1 MTRSSSTLYFLI
13 SLAVLIQTYS
23 SRAQFCFDTTG
34 NFTSNSTYATNR
46 EAVLSSLSSNVVAHD
61 GSYATSEGEDPN
73 TVYAST
79 YCRGDTSADTCSICV
94 RSAVADLVV
103 KCPNQKAAFSWG
115 TGDPPCFIRYSDTPI
130 FGVLQTQ
137 PTLRVKND
145 ANITMN
151 QEQFDAIWRNLT
163 RRLAS
168 KAGEGSTKLKFAK
181 GQVNLPDNNTIY
193 ALFQCSPDLSP
204 SDCGGCLFQT
214 IDDFDMCCHGSKGGV
229 VYKPS
234 CIFRWDLWKFWE
246 SSPSPPSSSPQPSA
260 ALRAHGGNIA
270 KGV

>member
-137 PTLRVKND
+137 PTLRVKNG

-151 QEQFDAIWRNLT
+151 QDQFDAIWRNLT

-168 KAGEGSTKLKFAK
+168 EAGEGSTKLKFAK
-181 GQVNLPDNNTIY
+181 GQANLPDNNTIY

-214 IDDFDMCCHGSKGGV
+214 IDDFDMCCHESKGGV

-246 SSPSPPSSSPQPSA
+246 SSRSP
-260 ALRAHGGNIA
+260 
-270 KGV
+270 